1 MIKKVEVKNMNV
13 KNINVLFID
22 SSPIYLL
29 GLPYGFYQLGCKVK
43 TLKDI
48 KEEEIREVFQQFRPD
63 LVMTAGWTDI
73 HDADKLALL
82 ARYVKKYG
90 AVHAYWAT
98 EDPVWT
104 SQWSFRFI
112 RMAKPDY
119 IFSIDRGT
127 VPKYQNLGLKAYYLQ
142 WGCNPKFH
150 RPSVQRN
157 TYTCD
162 VAVVASA
169 PFEWNSYRLTSVKTL
184 LKPLVENN
192 YNVVIWGEGWD
203 KINPRIFGFKVKE
216 SQLRGK
222 LSYLKTNDVYSSA
235 KIVLGFQNNFNELT
249 QRTYEVLGAR
259 GFLLAPATDAITE
272 KFDHEKHLVISSSED
287 ETLKLV
293 DYYLKHENKRK
304 EIAANGQKLVYAQ
317 HTYAH
322 RASKILKY
330 IFNNR

>member
-22 SSPIYLL
+22 SSPMYLL

-48 KEEEIREVFQQFRPD
+48 KKEEIRKVFEQFRPD

-73 HDADKLALL
+73 HDEDKLEML
-82 ARYVKKYG
+82 ARYVKKYD
-90 AVHAYWAT
+90 AIHAYWAT

-104 SQWSFRFI
+104 KQWSFRYI

-119 IFSIDRGT
+119 IFTIDRET
-127 VPKYQNLGLKAYYLQ
+127 VPKYNYRGLKAYYLQ

-150 RPSVQRN
+150 RPGDQRDE
-157 TYTCD
+157 YSCD
-162 VAVVASA
+162 IAVVASA
-169 PFEWNSYRLTSVKTL
+169 PFEWNSYRLKSVKTL

-192 YNVVIWGEGWD
+192 YDVVIWGEGWD
-203 KINPRIFGFKVKE
+203 NINPRIFGFKVKE

-222 LSYLKTNDVYSSA
+222 LPYVKTNDVYSSA
-235 KIVLGFQNNFNELT
+235 KIVLGFQNNFYEST
-249 QRTYEVLGAR
+249 QRTYEILGAR
-259 GFLLAPATDAITE
+259 GFLLAPATNAITE
-272 KFDHEKHLVISSSED
+272 LFDHKKHLIISNSEAK
-287 ETLKLV
+287 TLKLV
-293 DYYLKHENKRK
+293 DYYLKHDDERK
-304 EIAANGQKLVYAQ
+304 KIAAAGQKQVYEK

-322 RASKILKY
+322 RASKILKC
-330 IFNNR
+330 ILENR